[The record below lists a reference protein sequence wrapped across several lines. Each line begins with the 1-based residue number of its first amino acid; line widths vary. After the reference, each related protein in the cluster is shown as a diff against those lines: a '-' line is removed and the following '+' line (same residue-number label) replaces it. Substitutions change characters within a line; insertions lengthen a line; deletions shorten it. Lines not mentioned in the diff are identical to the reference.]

1 MLRSISSTHCRALGR
16 TLADHSDCVRVPAVY
31 ALGLYVDVPAAKGVL
46 RPYRNKP
53 PEKLVKDQAFYDGAA
68 CR

>member
-1 MLRSISSTHCRALGR
+1 MRA
-16 TLADHSDCVRVPAVY
+16 PAVY